1 MSTTPA
7 YRAAT
12 LSFDAVEGLSIKP
25 VTKDD
30 FHDWL
35 SMALQLW
42 PDYEPDEL
50 KAILEGLIPDNKQE
64 PFICRLSDGSPAGFL
79 DLSTRTDYVEGT
91 QTSPVGFIEGIFVQE
106 HLRGQGIGRAL
117 VEFAER
123 WAADKGYTELAS
135 DAELD
140 NLDSHAFHKAAGF
153 EEAGRVVAFV
163 KNLVKKPD

>member
-1 MSTTPA
+1 MPA
-7 YRAAT
+7 LT
-12 LSFDAVEGLSIKP
+12 IGP
-25 VTKDD
+25 VTEDD

-35 SMALQLW
+35 AMALELW

-50 KAILEGLIPDNKQE
+50 RAILEELIPDDKQE
-64 PFICRLSDGSPAGFL
+64 PFICRLADGSPAGFL

-91 QTSPVGFIEGIFVQE
+91 EKSPVGYIEGIFVQKN
-106 HLRGQGIGRAL
+106 LRGHGIGRAL

-123 WAADKGYTELAS
+123 WAAGKGYTQLAS

-140 NLDSHAFHKAAGF
+140 NTDSHEFHKSVGF

-163 KNLVKKPD
+163 KNLVREPG